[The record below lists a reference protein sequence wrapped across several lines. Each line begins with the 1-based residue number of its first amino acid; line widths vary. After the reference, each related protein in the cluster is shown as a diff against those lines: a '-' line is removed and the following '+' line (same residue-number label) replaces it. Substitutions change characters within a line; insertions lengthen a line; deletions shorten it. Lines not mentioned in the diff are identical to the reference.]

1 MGREPSPIDNGV
13 LTLMEYASAVHARAL
28 EMNMKIHQA
37 ETNGQVQRGDTYYK
51 FRTGELRD
59 FIDMAKAA
67 MDLGSRRLTNAQLA
81 FDMQEQASW

>member
-1 MGREPSPIDNGV
+1 MGREPSPIDNGI

-28 EMNMKIHQA
+28 EVNMFIHQA
-37 ETNGQVQRGDTYYK
+37 ESIGQVAKGTPYYR

-67 MDLGSRRLTNAQLA
+67 SELGSRRLTQAQLA
-81 FDMQEQASW
+81 FELAEEPV